1 MFVLAQ
7 VEWGSVVVAV
17 ALIFMVAV
25 IMIVAL
31 VRFSVDGALK
41 MWAGLGTMLGLMT
54 GIMGTYFFT
63 QRVEQAQEQRIMQFQ
78 TALKERDAERKDL
91 RQQLASAERAAA
103 PMDVLHGNFTIPAA
117 DVVRIETMAKTI
129 EDANTRAA
137 FVEMIKAGKKG
148 TLIIG
153 EKKGKVSTGDK
164 KGNP

>member
-1 MFVLAQ
+1 MYVLAQ

-17 ALIFMVAV
+17 ALICMVAV
-25 IMIVAL
+25 IMIVTL
-31 VRFSVDGALK
+31 MRSSVDGALK
-41 MWAGLGTMLGLMT
+41 MWGGLGTIVGLMS

-63 QRVEQAQEQRIMQFQ
+63 QRVEQEKEQRIEQFQ
-78 TALKERDAERKDL
+78 SALKERDQDREVL
-91 RQQLASAERAAA
+91 REQLALAKSAA
-103 PMDVLHGNFTIPAA
+103 PVEVLHGNLTIPPEELT
-117 DVVRIETMAKTI
+117 RIETMAKTI
-129 EDANTRAA
+129 EDADTRAA